1 METDVLSAGGP
12 KSPVHDSKSLFAR
25 WVAHWNVTLTLL
37 PALAVA
43 VMSWRHRAL
52 TDDGTIFLRTVRQI
66 LAGNGPVLNIDERVE
81 ANTSTLWQ
89 WLLVLLGAAFPGDLG
104 FIAVTTG
111 VLLTTAGVF
120 IACDA
125 TRRLYTSKR
134 PGLWTVPAGMFVLC
148 AVPPFWD
155 FASGGLDSGLGT
167 FWLSVCWWLLVRSRS
182 APGAR
187 ERTIHAFVYGLGVLV
202 RPDLFIV
209 TAVFFCA
216 ALILHRPSWRQTAAQ
231 LAALAALPLAY
242 EIFRAGYYGLLTPMP
257 ALTKEAGQTELGT
270 GLRYLRDFAVP
281 YALYVP
287 AALLLLAAFAV
298 ARYRPIRRSLIVPAT
313 PVIAATA
320 MTAYIVKVG
329 GDYMHARM
337 LLPAMYLALLPALLL
352 PATRRLVPVAAMIGI
367 WAVAVIGPWHPAAYH
382 STSSST
388 TRVRDDDIGLTD
400 VHNPDH
406 TRDWTAAFPGLKD
419 SLSAADAA
427 GVPVLLRLRPFDF
440 GPDLL
445 MPLNPAYKGIRVSV
459 PGWYLGVTGETV
471 PLDQRI
477 VEMWGLA
484 NTLGAHLE
492 YTPGWDTKLPGHRK
506 LIDDVWL
513 LALELDPRIADPP
526 PGAIAVTRE
535 NLAAARHA
543 LSCGDLKRLLD
554 STREPLTAGRFLDN
568 LLGAWGRTNL
578 RIPRDPFVAERRY
591 CDR

>member
-1 METDVLSAGGP
+1 M
-12 KSPVHDSKSLFAR
+12 
-25 WVAHWNVTLTLL
+25 L
-37 PALAVA
+37 PAFAVA
-43 VMSWRHRAL
+43 VMAWRHRAL

-89 WLLVLLGAAFPGDLG
+89 WLLVLLGGVFPGDLG
-104 FIAVTTG
+104 YIAVVTG
-111 VLLTTAGVF
+111 VLLTAVGVF

-125 TRRLYTSKR
+125 TRRLYTSR
-134 PGLWTVPAGMFVLC
+134 RTGRWTAPAGMLVLC

-167 FWLSVCWWLLVRSRS
+167 FWLSVCWWLLVRSQ
-182 APGAR
+182 GALR
-187 ERTIHAFVYGLGVLV
+187 QHERTAHAFVYGLGVLV

-216 ALILHRPSWRQTAAQ
+216 TVILHRPTWRQTAAQ
-231 LAALAALPLAY
+231 LTALAALPLAY
-242 EIFRAGYYGLLTPMP
+242 EVFRAGYYGLLTPMP
-257 ALTKEAGQTELGT
+257 ALTKEAGQTELGP
-270 GLRYLRDFAVP
+270 GLRYLRDFGVP

-287 AALLLLAAFAV
+287 AAFLVLAAV
-298 ARYRPIRRSLIVPAT
+298 ALARRRPIGRLLILPAT

-320 MTAYIVKVG
+320 MTIYVVKVG

-337 LLPAMYLALLPALLL
+337 LLPAMYLALLPVLLL
-352 PATRRLVPVAAMIGI
+352 PATRLLIPVAATIGI
-367 WAVAVIGPWHPAAYH
+367 WTVAVIGPWNPAAYH

-388 TRVRDDDIGLTD
+388 TRVRDDDIGLTGA
-400 VHNPDH
+400 HNPDD
-406 TRDWTAAFPGLKD
+406 TRDWTSAFPGLED

-427 GVPVLLRLRPFDF
+427 GAPVLLRLRPSDF

-445 MPLNPAYKGIRVSV
+445 MPLNPAYQDTRVSV
-459 PGWYLGVTGETV
+459 PGWYLGVTGEIV

-492 YTPGWDTKLPGHRK
+492 YTPGWEAKLPGHRK

-513 LALELDPRIADPP
+513 LALDLDPRIVDPP

-543 LSCGDLKRLLD
+543 LSCGDLKGLMD
-554 STREPLTAGRFLDN
+554 STRAPLTAGRFLDN
-568 LLGAWGRTNL
+568 LTGAWKRTKL
-578 RIPRDPFVAERRY
+578 RIPRDPFTAERRF